1 MQDFEAAPIL
11 FPLTLSEEAKLQESI
26 RVLDDAIPQ
35 NNSEADCRL
44 VVKPFE
50 TQALDIGIWNFPEM
64 PDSQDA
70 ELCATPMVQ
79 NPKAKYDSEDPSDDL
94 SCLVD
99 SFGATPSRLN
109 EHAIDLGVA
118 TESPQHR
125 GPCSASVGN
134 TLLENSSIDSSI
146 RLMKSL
152 QIQNMSEKL
161 KIIKNDRLEQS
172 PSSKHRSCDPG
183 VKTTSNSAVFVD
195 LTSADDTSP
204 SCDFEA
210 HDTEVNSGLRHQE
223 RRLQVGTGA
232 SVSTSVLKYE
242 ESPSPASTSP
252 LEHLKTEELNIEK
265 CSGSRDVKMMKKH
278 PLVIVVVNVMQP
290 DGPILP
296 HRRSSYQ
303 RILAL
308 ENEQLQVVERERRL
322 PVDLILS
329 PSTCLIVY
337 TAATMK
343 FDWEKNPSL
352 AKKECSAFIVD
363 VIVNCQM
370 KAMSFSFEKCF
381 MVRPSTLID
390 VEEDLT
396 LSFEGQPC
404 QNN

>member
-1 MQDFEAAPIL
+1 VQDFEASPIL

-99 SFGATPSRLN
+99 SFGATPSRLD

-118 TESPQHR
+118 TESPQQR

-134 TLLENSSIDSSI
+134 TLLEDSSIDSSI

-161 KIIKNDRLEQS
+161 NIIKNDRLEQS

-195 LTSADDTSP
+195 LTSADDSSP

-210 HDTEVNSGLRHQE
+210 HDTEENSGIRHQE

-242 ESPSPASTSP
+242 ESP
-252 LEHLKTEELNIEK
+252 
-265 CSGSRDVKMMKKH
+265 
-278 PLVIVVVNVMQP
+278 
-290 DGPILP
+290 
-296 HRRSSYQ
+296 
-303 RILAL
+303 
-308 ENEQLQVVERERRL
+308 
-322 PVDLILS
+322 
-329 PSTCLIVY
+329 Y
-337 TAATMK
+337 TAANN
-343 FDWEKNPSL
+343 DNS
-352 AKKECSAFIVD
+352 D
-363 VIVNCQM
+363 H
-370 KAMSFSFEKCF
+370 
-381 MVRPSTLID
+381 STLSD
-390 VEEDLT
+390 EKTTCSTAPPPHFFEFGSTRSVNDLSLVNET
-396 LSFEGQPC
+396 HACKEVISHKQSSEANPKVCLPFQVFSEVVAAHFQSVT
-404 QNN
+404 QSVTVVSS